1 MPNDIAPRE
10 HGTGLSETS
19 LSETTPYE
27 TAPYETA
34 PYEMSLSELR
44 GDCARMAPRWTAAGR
59 SAAGPVDVPRIHGV
73 TVPPG
78 SARLI
83 DAMADYGD

>member
-10 HGTGLSETS
+10 HGTGLSESS
-19 LSETTPYE
+19 LSETTPSE
-27 TAPYETA
+27 TPPYETTA
-34 PYEMSLSELR
+34 YEMSLSELR
-44 GDCARMAPRWTAAGR
+44 GDCARMAPRWAAAGR